1 MQRFLEFYQEESR
14 LGIGRFYGRFNN
26 ICDRR
31 RSGYQRFCEG
41 AFEDDLSG
49 KNYVIYTD
57 NSVNETGNYNIFAAS
72 YDPEQEEEQIL
83 IHAIETEAEWQ
94 RIELMLQKLSN
105 GPEGYGE

>member
-1 MQRFLEFYQEESR
+1 MADLITFVTEEGQVIRGSVM
-14 LGIGRFYGRFNN
+14 
-26 ICDRR
+26 
-31 RSGYQRFCEG
+31 G

-57 NSVNETGNYNIFAAS
+57 NSVNDNIFAAS

>member
-1 MQRFLEFYQEESR
+1 MADLITFVTEEGQVIRGSVM
-14 LGIGRFYGRFNN
+14 GV
-26 ICDRR
+26 
-31 RSGYQRFCEG
+31 
-41 AFEDDLSG
+41 FEDDLSG

>member
-1 MQRFLEFYQEESR
+1 MADLITFVTETGQIIRDSVM
-14 LGIGRFYGRFNN
+14 
-26 ICDRR
+26 
-31 RSGYQRFCEG
+31 G

-57 NSVNETGNYNIFAAS
+57 NSINETGNYNIYAAS
-72 YDPEQEEEQIL
+72 YDPEQEDEQIL

-94 RIELMLQKLSN
+94 RIEMMMQKLSK

>member
-1 MQRFLEFYQEESR
+1 M
-14 LGIGRFYGRFNN
+14 
-26 ICDRR
+26 
-31 RSGYQRFCEG
+31 G

-57 NSVNETGNYNIFAAS
+57 NSISETGNYNIYAAS
-72 YDPEQEEEQIL
+72 YDPEQEDEQIL

-94 RIELMLQKLSN
+94 RIEMMMQKLSK

>member
-1 MQRFLEFYQEESR
+1 MADLITFVTEEGQVIRGSVM
-14 LGIGRFYGRFNN
+14 
-26 ICDRR
+26 
-31 RSGYQRFCEG
+31 G
-41 AFEDDLSG
+41 AFEDDL
-49 KNYVIYTD
+49 
-57 NSVNETGNYNIFAAS
+57 SVNETGNYNIFAAS